1 MHIESGEI
9 RNSSKDHEC
18 LARGIQQQFCVVRQ
32 LDHSNEAFGSGLRKT
47 AKPRN
52 DRYLQLETSH
62 RDSASRHRRVRR
74 IDRLDRDAAATSC
87 GTADHWAIMIP

>member
-1 MHIESGEI
+1 
-9 RNSSKDHEC
+9 
-18 LARGIQQQFCVVRQ
+18 
-32 LDHSNEAFGSGLRKT
+32 
-47 AKPRN
+47 
-52 DRYLQLETSH
+52 LQLETSH